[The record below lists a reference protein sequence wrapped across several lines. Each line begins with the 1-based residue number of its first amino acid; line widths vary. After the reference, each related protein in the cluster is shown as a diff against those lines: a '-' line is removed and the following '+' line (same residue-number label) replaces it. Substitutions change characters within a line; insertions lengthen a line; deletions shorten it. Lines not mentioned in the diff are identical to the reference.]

1 MPCVVNCVWDQWI
14 IGDCS
19 VTCGEGTRTNTR
31 IPKVAAQF
39 GGDDCDGTSSSN
51 EKCKDQEC
59 PGKNMQN
66 SSQLMT
72 VYLWYYTW
80 WRERTLLFWLFIYYT
95 VHCLWG
101 DWKIGE
107 CSVTCGE
114 GTRNS
119 TRAHKVAA
127 QFGGDEC
134 DGSTYAIENC
144 KEKECPG
151 RIAQNN
157 SQLIVI
163 CLQRRVLLCYWVFSS
178 NHQFCSSL
186 CMEWLDNGRLLCDM
200 RRRNKDEHP
209 YTKRNSSVR
218 GWRVWRI
225 NFSYWKLQ
233 GTRVPR

>member
-39 GGDDCDGTSSSN
+39 GGDECDGTSSST

-59 PGKNMQN
+59 PGKSMQN
-66 SSQLMT
+66 NSHLKT
-72 VYLWYYTW
+72 VHLWYPNW
-80 WRERTLLFWLFIYYT
+80 WSERTLLLWLFIYYT

-119 TRAHKVAA
+119 TRTHKVAA

-134 DGSTYAIENC
+134 VGSTSAIENC

-151 RIAQNN
+151 RI
-157 SQLIVI
+157 
-163 CLQRRVLLCYWVFSS
+163 CLKWS
-178 NHQFCSSL
+178 
-186 CMEWLDNGRLLCDM
+186 
-200 RRRNKDEHP
+200 
-209 YTKRNSSVR
+209 T
-218 GWRVWRI
+218 
-225 NFSYWKLQ
+225 
-233 GTRVPR
+233 T